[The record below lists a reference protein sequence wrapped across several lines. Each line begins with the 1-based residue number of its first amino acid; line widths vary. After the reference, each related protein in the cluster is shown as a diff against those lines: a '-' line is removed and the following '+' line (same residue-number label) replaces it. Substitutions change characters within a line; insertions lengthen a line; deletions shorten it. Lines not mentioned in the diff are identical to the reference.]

1 MEDIVLDDKENKNK
15 QKFVNTIKNERK
27 IQPKSFFSCPLS
39 MIEFLLYTR
48 DFTLAAACGVISAN
62 FNLYIGNY
70 LTFVVTSK
78 ISTNP
83 QTTLFSCVLDLLI
96 LGSLLPQLSF
106 LLFIS
111 LNNSTKNSNNFEFRK
126 ALAILI
132 RDIIFFLSSIAIGF
146 YRSTI
151 LTAPILI
158 TPILV
163 FIWTFISIKVQS
175 LEKIM
180 SKSSSLRYFRLSGHL
195 LLFFMNISLGGLFG
209 TKLVDLHLL
218 KYPGDIF
225 TIVIG
230 IGTSSIQ
237 LANAYINFSPFFNKK
252 FIKTESTQKILKN
265 DLVENNLNK
274 KCVVFTVNENL
285 EDSNNKDEEPKFLN
299 NIIIWLRSQLLLVN
313 NWPICFIFGL
323 ITCLIHAFGYPVFT
337 RDTGLFFSVFED
349 FMDISTNLF
358 KKVKWICF
366 VYGTMGIIVF
376 VSTTIWNCIFANMGN
391 KLCQLIENKNQIKRI
406 NLNNLKM
413 VPILSAEL
421 YYGIFC
427 ILISICSALQGNRFM
442 GLLAVIVFTFQVF
455 LQHFIFHKS
464 INGKQWKLA
473 LAFAST
479 NGLQQASQ
487 AIAYTGG
494 YLLVQNGLVQALNVF
509 KIIQTMYLG
518 SSGLTSLL
526 FLSEDFTKTTK
537 ELRLIK
543 LKNTKIA
550 PNDNNIDE
558 LA

>member
-1 MEDIVLDDKENKNK
+1 
-15 QKFVNTIKNERK
+15 
-27 IQPKSFFSCPLS
+27 
-39 MIEFLLYTR
+39 
-48 DFTLAAACGVISAN
+48 
-62 FNLYIGNY
+62 
-70 LTFVVTSK
+70 
-78 ISTNP
+78 
-83 QTTLFSCVLDLLI
+83 
-96 LGSLLPQLSF
+96 
-106 LLFIS
+106 
-111 LNNSTKNSNNFEFRK
+111 
-126 ALAILI
+126 
-132 RDIIFFLSSIAIGF
+132 
-146 YRSTI
+146 
-151 LTAPILI
+151 
-158 TPILV
+158 
-163 FIWTFISIKVQS
+163 
-175 LEKIM
+175 
-180 SKSSSLRYFRLSGHL
+180 
-195 LLFFMNISLGGLFG
+195 
-209 TKLVDLHLL
+209 
-218 KYPGDIF
+218 
-225 TIVIG
+225 
-230 IGTSSIQ
+230 
-237 LANAYINFSPFFNKK
+237 
-252 FIKTESTQKILKN
+252 
-265 DLVENNLNK
+265 
-274 KCVVFTVNENL
+274 
-285 EDSNNKDEEPKFLN
+285 
-299 NIIIWLRSQLLLVN
+299 
-313 NWPICFIFGL
+313 
-323 ITCLIHAFGYPVFT
+323 
-337 RDTGLFFSVFED
+337 
-349 FMDISTNLF
+349 MDISTNLF

-366 VYGTMGIIVF
+366 VYGTMGIIIF

-413 VPILSAEL
+413 VPILSGEL

-487 AIAYTGG
+487 AIAYIGG

-526 FLSEDFTKTTK
+526 LLSEDFTKTTK

>member
-1 MEDIVLDDKENKNK
+1 
-15 QKFVNTIKNERK
+15 
-27 IQPKSFFSCPLS
+27 
-39 MIEFLLYTR
+39 
-48 DFTLAAACGVISAN
+48 
-62 FNLYIGNY
+62 
-70 LTFVVTSK
+70 
-78 ISTNP
+78 
-83 QTTLFSCVLDLLI
+83 
-96 LGSLLPQLSF
+96 
-106 LLFIS
+106 
-111 LNNSTKNSNNFEFRK
+111 
-126 ALAILI
+126 
-132 RDIIFFLSSIAIGF
+132 IAIGF

-163 FIWTFISIKVQS
+163 QS
-175 LEKIM
+175 HEKIN

-285 EDSNNKDEEPKFLN
+285 EDSNNKEENESPKFLN
-299 NIIIWLRSQLLLVN
+299 NIIIWLRSQLLLIN

-366 VYGTMGIIVF
+366 VYGTMGIIIF
-376 VSTTIWNCIFANMGN
+376 VSTTIWVRDFIG
-391 KLCQLIENKNQIKRI
+391 KIIER
-406 NLNNLKM
+406 LVL
-413 VPILSAEL
+413 
-421 YYGIFC
+421 F
-427 ILISICSALQGNRFM
+427 
-442 GLLAVIVFTFQVF
+442 
-455 LQHFIFHKS
+455 
-464 INGKQWKLA
+464 NGK
-473 LAFAST
+473 
-479 NGLQQASQ
+479 
-487 AIAYTGG
+487 
-494 YLLVQNGLVQALNVF
+494 
-509 KIIQTMYLG
+509 
-518 SSGLTSLL
+518 
-526 FLSEDFTKTTK
+526 
-537 ELRLIK
+537 
-543 LKNTKIA
+543 
-550 PNDNNIDE
+550 
-558 LA
+558 